1 MEITIMMISLRN
13 SIECGIRNISG
24 SLFIFL
30 TSNPKA
36 ELFYSRPANSKKK
49 EKKRKKKKKKKDTS
63 KESNLSLT
71 TNDGYNCF
79 NYEYPN

>member
-1 MEITIMMISLRN
+1 MTHMEITIMMISLRN

-49 EKKRKKKKKKKDTS
+49 EKKRKKKKKKKIPAKRAT
-63 KESNLSLT
+63 LA
-71 TNDGYNCF
+71 
-79 NYEYPN
+79 